1 MAANINKAVVL
12 GAKEIIKGECRRKL
26 VFIFE
31 FRINYWEVRNG
42 NFNL

>member
-12 GAKEIIKGECRRKL
+12 GAKEIIKGVGEGML